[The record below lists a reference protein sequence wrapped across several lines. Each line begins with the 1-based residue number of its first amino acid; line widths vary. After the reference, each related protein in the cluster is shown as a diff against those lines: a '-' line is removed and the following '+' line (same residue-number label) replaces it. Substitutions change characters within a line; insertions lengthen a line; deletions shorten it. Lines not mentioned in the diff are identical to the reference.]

1 MTMAYWLVKS
11 EPSVYSWDQMVADNT
26 TFWSDVRNHQAA
38 ANMKA
43 MKKGDKV
50 FFYHSNE
57 GKEIVGIVE
66 VAKEYYPD
74 HTDKNGKFGMVDI
87 KAGKKLKMPV
97 TLAAIKAHPK
107 LKTMA
112 LVRQSRLSVSA
123 VSAEEWETI
132 IKLGGIA

>member
-1 MTMAYWLVKS
+1 MVK
-11 EPSVYSWDQMVADNT
+11 DGT
-26 TFWSDVRNHQAA
+26 TFWSGVRNHQAA

-43 MKKGDKV
+43 MKRGDKI

-74 HTDKNGKFGMVDI
+74 HTDKDGKFGMVDL
-87 KAGKKLKMPV
+87 KAGKKLKTPV
-97 TLAAIKAHPK
+97 TLAAIKSHPK

-112 LVRQSRLSVSA
+112 LVRQSRLSVSP
-123 VSAEEWETI
+123 VTQEEWDI
-132 IKLGGIA
+132 ICKEGGV

>member
-1 MTMAYWLVKS
+1 MAHWLVKS
-11 EPSVYSWDQMVADNT
+11 EPSTYSWDQMVKDGT
-26 TFWSDVRNHQAA
+26 TFWSGVRNHQAA

-43 MKKGDKV
+43 MKRGDKI

-74 HTDKNGKFGMVDI
+74 HTDKDGKFGMVDL
-87 KAGKKLKMPV
+87 KAGKKLKTPV
-97 TLAAIKAHPK
+97 TLAAIKSHPK

-112 LVRQSRLSVSA
+112 LVRQSRLSVSP
-123 VSAEEWETI
+123 VTQEEWDI
-132 IKLGGIA
+132 ICKEGGV